1 MTKFITKLLF
11 FLILMPLLSSGQI
24 TQKIWYDGNSRAM
37 FYRDALS
44 GDLKDIDTTSTR
56 SEGEGYTAIDLGMH
70 FTPNDEIEI
79 FSEIR
84 IKNDFGYMWGS
95 GAYVDLRRLSVKG
108 VLNDRI
114 SFNLGDMYL
123 KQTVFTL
130 NNFDQELSKYEP
142 SVFQAYRDL
151 IEYENFYL
159 DDYWRVQGLQ
169 SNFSYTFYNAISSVE
184 ADFFA
189 SRVRGVEWLGE
200 PELLMLGATSLIKLE
215 NSLSVAI
222 NHVNSFEVQSSS
234 LDTVTYY
241 NPVTNLQLKY
251 TKKINNLTYRLNL
264 DFGGSTRGWQENN
277 GTTIFEATGGFIKGG
292 LKAINKRMM
301 ASIGFSYVDPDFRSA
316 GAQSRR
322 VNYIS
327 APSSYAYYTNNTILR
342 PVSMMDITTDPNIY
356 NNRLST
362 SLMHYNTLYTAV
374 TPYGEATPNRA
385 GAKIDFDYKNKGA
398 SILVSAEAAY
408 YNEVIGQGTT
418 EKRALFS
425 SGIMLTA
432 HLEKLTPLKNKTS
445 FEVSV
450 SNENV
455 ERDGS
460 DLEEISFNSM
470 LLSAGLSYELFNNLK
485 VIGGVKSFGGKGNE
499 VGSQRD
505 EYDQIVG
512 YKLLDFDSKE
522 DLLMLGLQYNFTNDI
537 YFSLQT
543 NKIDIDDK
551 TSEISQLSLS
561 RIYFMFNMNL

>member
-1 MTKFITKLLF
+1 MKNLITKIIF
-11 FLILMPLLSSGQI
+11 FLGLVPVLSHGQI
-24 TQKIWYDGNSRAM
+24 SQKVWYDGNSRAM

-44 GDLKDIDTTSTR
+44 GDLKDVDTTSTR

-108 VLNDRI
+108 ILNDRI

-130 NNFDQELSKYEP
+130 NNFGQELSKYEP

-159 DDYWRVQGLQ
+159 DSYWRMQGLQ
-169 SNFSYTFYNAISSVE
+169 SNFSYTFYNAIRSVE

-200 PELLMLGATSLIKLE
+200 PELLMLGGTSLVKLE
-215 NSLSVAI
+215 SGLSLAV

-234 LDTVTYY
+234 LDTATYY
-241 NPVTNLQLKY
+241 NPVTNVQIKY
-251 TKKINNLTYRLNL
+251 AKKTSSLTYRLSL
-264 DFGGSTRGWQENN
+264 DVGGSVRGWKKNN
-277 GTTIFEATGGFIKGG
+277 ETTVFETSGGFVKGKIKAVGKT
-292 LKAINKRMM
+292 LK
-301 ASIGFSYVDPDFRSA
+301 SSLSFSYVDPDFRSA

-327 APSSYAYYTNNTILR
+327 APSSYAYYTNNTLLR
-342 PVSMMDITTDPNIY
+342 PVSLMDITTDPNIY
-356 NNRLST
+356 SHRLST
-362 SLMHYNTLYTAV
+362 SLMQYNTLYSAV
-374 TPYGEATPNRA
+374 SPYGEATPNRA
-385 GAKIDFDYKNKGA
+385 GASVLLDYKNNEG
-398 SILVSAEAAY
+398 SILTSADVAFFQ
-408 YNEVIGQGTT
+408 EVIGQGTE
-418 EKRALFS
+418 EKRSLFS
-425 SGIMLTA
+425 SGLSIAA
-432 HLEKLTPLKNKTS
+432 HIDKMTPLKNKTVL
-445 FEVSV
+445 EASV
-450 SNENV
+450 SSEGVN
-455 ERDGS
+455 RGGS
-460 DLEEISFNSM
+460 ELESISFNS
-470 LLSAGLSYELFNNLK
+470 LLFSAGLSYELFKNLK
-485 VIGGVKSFGGKGNE
+485 LIGGIKSFSGRGNE
-499 VGSQRD
+499 VGAQRD

-512 YKLLDFDSKE
+512 YELLDFDSKE
-522 DLLMLGLQYNFTNDI
+522 DIMMLGLQYNFTNDI

-543 NKIDIDDK
+543 NQIEIDDK
-551 TSEISQLSLS
+551 TSDISQLSLS

>member
-1 MTKFITKLLF
+1 M
-11 FLILMPLLSSGQI
+11 LSSGQI
-24 TQKIWYDGNSRAM
+24 TQKVWYDGNSRAM

-108 VLNDRI
+108 ILNDRI

-123 KQTVFTL
+123 KQTAFTL

-142 SVFQAYRDL
+142 TVFQAYRDL

-159 DDYWRVQGLQ
+159 DNYWRMQGLQ
-169 SNFSYTFYNAISSVE
+169 SNFSYTFYNAINSVE

-200 PELLMLGATSLIKLE
+200 PELLMLGGTSLIKLE
-215 NSLSVAI
+215 NNLSVAI

-234 LDTVTYY
+234 LDTATYY
-241 NPVTNLQLKY
+241 NPVTNLQLDY
-251 TKKINNLTYRLNL
+251 AKKINNLTYKLNL
-264 DFGGSTRGWQENN
+264 DFGGSTRGWEENN
-277 GTTIFEATGGFIKGG
+277 GTTIYEGTGGFVKGS
-292 LKAINKRMM
+292 LKAVNKRMM

-327 APSSYAYYTNNTILR
+327 VPSSYAYYTNNTILR

-385 GAKIDFDYKNKGA
+385 GAKLHFDYKNKGA
-398 SILVSAEAAY
+398 SVLASAEAAY
-408 YNEVIGQGTT
+408 YKEIIGQGTT

-425 SGIMLTA
+425 SGLMLTA
-432 HLEKLTPLKNKTS
+432 HLDKLTPLKNKTS

-450 SNENV
+450 SNESV

-460 DLEEISFNSM
+460 DLESISFNSM
-470 LLSAGLSYELFNNLK
+470 LLSVGLSYELFNNLK
-485 VIGGVKSFGGKGNE
+485 IIGGAKSFAGKGNE

-505 EYDQIVG
+505 DYDQVVG
-512 YKLLDFDSKE
+512 YELLDFDSKE
-522 DLLMLGLQYNFTNDI
+522 DILMFGLQYNFTNDI

-551 TSEISQLSLS
+551 TSETSQLSLS

>member
-1 MTKFITKLLF
+1 
-11 FLILMPLLSSGQI
+11 MPLLSSGQI

>member
-1 MTKFITKLLF
+1 MKNLITKFIF
-11 FLILMPLLSSGQI
+11 FLGLIPVLSSGQVN
-24 TQKIWYDGNSRAM
+24 QKVWYDGNSRAM

-84 IKNDFGYMWGS
+84 IKNDFGYMWGA

-130 NNFDQELSKYEP
+130 NNFGQELSKYEP

-159 DDYWRVQGLQ
+159 DNYWRMQGLQ
-169 SNFSYTFYNAISSVE
+169 SNFSYTFYNAINSVE

-200 PELLMLGATSLIKLE
+200 PELLMLGGTSLIKLE
-215 NSLSVAI
+215 NSLGLAI

-234 LDTVTYY
+234 LDTATYY
-241 NPVTNLQLKY
+241 NPVTNIQLKY
-251 TKKINNLTYRLNL
+251 AKKTNSLSYRLSL
-264 DFGGSTRGWQENN
+264 DFGGSVRGWEKSN
-277 GTTIFEATGGFIKGG
+277 GTTILETSGGFVKGKI
-292 LKAINKRMM
+292 KAIGKNLK
-301 ASIGFSYVDPDFRSA
+301 SSLSLSYVDPDFRSA

-322 VNYIS
+322 VDYVS

-342 PVSMMDITTDPNIY
+342 PVSLMDITTDPNIY
-356 NNRLST
+356 NHRLST
-362 SLMHYNTLYTAV
+362 SLMQYNTLYSAV
-374 TPYGEATPNRA
+374 SPYGEATPNRV
-385 GAKIDFDYKNKGA
+385 GASGLFDYKNNDESVLA
-398 SILVSAEAAY
+398 SADLAFFK
-408 YNEVIGQGTT
+408 EVIGQGTE
-418 EKRALFS
+418 EKRSLFS
-425 SGIMLTA
+425 SGLSIAA
-432 HLEKLTPLKNKTS
+432 HIDKMSTLKNETV

-450 SNENV
+450 SSEGV
-455 ERDGS
+455 SRGGS
-460 DLEEISFNSM
+460 ELESVSFNSL
-470 LLSAGLSYELFNNLK
+470 LLSAGLSYELFKGLK
-485 VIGGVKSFGGKGNE
+485 LIGGIKSFSGKGNE
-499 VGSQRD
+499 VGAQRD
-505 EYDQIVG
+505 EYDQVVG
-512 YKLLDFDSKE
+512 YKLLNFDSKE
-522 DLLMLGLQYNFTNDI
+522 DIMMLGLQYNFTNDI

-543 NKIDIDDK
+543 NQIEIDDK
-551 TSEISQLSLS
+551 TSDTAQLSLS

>member
-1 MTKFITKLLF
+1 MTKFITKLIF
-11 FLILMPLLSSGQI
+11 FLILTPLLGSGQI
-24 TQKIWYDGNSRAM
+24 TQKVWYDGNSRAM

-44 GDLKDIDTTSTR
+44 GDLKNIDTTSTR

-70 FTPNDEIEI
+70 FTPNDKIEI

-95 GAYVDLRRLSVKG
+95 GAYVDLRRLSIRG
-108 VLNDRI
+108 ILNDRI

-123 KQTVFTL
+123 KQTAFTL

-159 DDYWRVQGLQ
+159 DDYWRMQGLQ
-169 SNFSYTFYNAISSVE
+169 SNFSYTFYNAIKSVE

-200 PELLMLGATSLIKLE
+200 PELLMLGGTSLIKLE
-215 NSLSVAI
+215 NDLSVAI

-234 LDTVTYY
+234 LDTATYY
-241 NPVTNLQLKY
+241 NPATNLQLEY
-251 TKKINNLTYRLNL
+251 AKKINNLNYKLNL
-264 DFGGSTRGWQENN
+264 DFGRSTRGWQEKN
-277 GTTIFEATGGFIKGG
+277 GSTIYDVSGGFFKGS
-292 LKAINKRMM
+292 LKATNKRIMT
-301 ASIGFSYVDPDFRSA
+301 SIGFSYVDPDFRSA

-327 APSSYAYYTNNTILR
+327 APSSYAYYTNNTLLR
-342 PVSMMDITTDPNIY
+342 PVSMMDIATDPSVY

-385 GAKIDFDYKNKGA
+385 GTKLHFEYKNKDSSVLA
-398 SILVSAEAAY
+398 STEAAY
-408 YNEVIGQGTT
+408 YKELIGQGTT

-425 SGIMLTA
+425 SGLMLTA
-432 HLEKLTPLKNKTS
+432 HLDKLTPLKNKTS
-445 FEVSV
+445 FELSV

-455 ERDGS
+455 ERGGS
-460 DLEEISFNSM
+460 DLEAISFNSM
-470 LLSAGLSYELFNNLK
+470 LLSAGLSYELFKNLK
-485 VIGGVKSFGGKGNE
+485 IIGGVKSFTGKGNE

-505 EYDQIVG
+505 EYDQVVG
-512 YKLLDFDSKE
+512 YELLDFDSQE
-522 DLLMLGLQYNFTNDI
+522 DILMLGLQYNFTNDI

-551 TSEISQLSLS
+551 TSEISKLSLS

>member
-1 MTKFITKLLF
+1 MKNLITKIIF
-11 FLILMPLLSSGQI
+11 FLGLVPVLSHGQI
-24 TQKIWYDGNSRAM
+24 SQKVWYDGNSRAM

-44 GDLKDIDTTSTR
+44 GDLKDVDTTSTR

-108 VLNDRI
+108 ILNDRI

-130 NNFDQELSKYEP
+130 NNFGQELSKYEP

-159 DDYWRVQGLQ
+159 DSYWRMQGLQ
-169 SNFSYTFYNAISSVE
+169 SNFSYTFYNAIRSVE

-200 PELLMLGATSLIKLE
+200 PELLMLGGTSLVKLE
-215 NSLSVAI
+215 SGLSLAV

-234 LDTVTYY
+234 LDTATYY
-241 NPVTNLQLKY
+241 NPVTNVQIKY
-251 TKKINNLTYRLNL
+251 AKKTSSLTYRLSL
-264 DFGGSTRGWQENN
+264 DVGGSVRGWKKNN
-277 GTTIFEATGGFIKGG
+277 ETTVFETSGGFVKGKIKAVGKT
-292 LKAINKRMM
+292 LK
-301 ASIGFSYVDPDFRSA
+301 SSLSFSYVDPDFRSA

-327 APSSYAYYTNNTILR
+327 APSSYAYYTNNTLLR
-342 PVSMMDITTDPNIY
+342 PVSLMDITTDPNIY
-356 NNRLST
+356 SHRLST
-362 SLMHYNTLYTAV
+362 SLMQYNTLYSAV
-374 TPYGEATPNRA
+374 SPYGEATPNRA
-385 GAKIDFDYKNKGA
+385 GASVLLDYKNNEG
-398 SILVSAEAAY
+398 SILTSADVAFFQ
-408 YNEVIGQGTT
+408 EVIGQGTE
-418 EKRALFS
+418 EKRSLFS
-425 SGIMLTA
+425 SGLSIAA
-432 HLEKLTPLKNKTS
+432 HIDKMTPLKNKTVL
-445 FEVSV
+445 EASV
-450 SNENV
+450 
-455 ERDGS
+455 GS
-460 DLEEISFNSM
+460 EGVNRGGSELESISFNS
-470 LLSAGLSYELFNNLK
+470 LLFSAGLSYELFKNLK
-485 VIGGVKSFGGKGNE
+485 LIGGIKSFSGRGNE
-499 VGSQRD
+499 VGAQRD

-512 YKLLDFDSKE
+512 YELLDFDSKE
-522 DLLMLGLQYNFTNDI
+522 DIMLLGLQYNFTNDI

-543 NKIDIDDK
+543 NQIEIDDK
-551 TSEISQLSLS
+551 TSDISQLSLS